1 MNIYGTELVD
11 ERGTGLRALPVPGGE
26 QDPAA

>member
-1 MNIYGTELVD
+1 MGTYGTELVD
-11 ERGTGLRALPVPGGE
+11 ERGTGLRALPVPGGQ